1 MIDRRQLLISLSTAA
16 LAGCAQYRFGQST
29 LFRTDIQTVH
39 VPVVRIDSFRDELG
53 PMFTEVLQKR
63 IEVRTPYKLADVGNA
78 DSTFICRITH
88 DTKAVRTETITD
100 EVRAADIGFAIETT
114 WLDRRGNVLM
124 TNRFLPPGE
133 TAFYFSDQALLVPEG
148 GQSIATSYLQV
159 MERLADAVVDQ
170 MEARW

>member
-1 MIDRRQLLISLSTAA
+1 MIDRRCVLSILSLAA
-16 LAGCAQYRFGQST
+16 VSGCARYRFGQST

-63 IEVRTPYKLADVGNA
+63 IEARTPYKLADVSTA

-88 DTKAVRTETITD
+88 DTKTVRTETITD
-100 EVRAADIGFAIETT
+100 EVRAADIGFAIETA
-114 WLDRRGNVLM
+114 WLDRFGNVLM
-124 TNRFLPPGE
+124 ENRFLPPGE
-133 TAFYFSDQALLVPEG
+133 TAFYFSDQSLLVPEG
-148 GQSIATSYLQV
+148 GQSLATTYLQV